1 MTVGSPLK
9 VMIRFA
15 VPLIAASILQQ
26 LFSLTDAMILGMF
39 GGDSGLAV
47 LGTCSWPVWFQVSS
61 LTNFGQA
68 ACLTAAVRFGAK
80 DKEGLKYIVGTVIR
94 ISLILGLIM
103 TVGFFFGARP
113 LLVLQ
118 KTPPQ
123 VLEDAVLYLQILYGG
138 TIFLLVYNM
147 GSALLRAV
155 GDSYTSFIAIS
166 LSAFIN
172 VLLDLLFVAIFH
184 WGVGGAAAA
193 TVAAQAVSAGI
204 CMKRFSC
211 CKELQIQKKY
221 LKIDWPIMKEYVGY
235 SFPMMMQSFVI
246 AFGGIF
252 VQFRINQYGVI
263 FAAGLSATG
272 KVFSVVE
279 TAAIALAQGCASFVS
294 QNLGAGRLERI
305 KSGVRR
311 ICFLSVGI
319 AAFIAVILTLTGKWI
334 FKFFVTDQAMNYAIG
349 DLKVISFGLL
359 FMYPM
364 YSIRQSVQALGNVK
378 IPLLAGLL
386 QLMVRILTSCC
397 LPVYLGYKG
406 LYFTETMA
414 WLSSL
419 LLIGFIYPRQLR
431 SCKKEMRLKNKYR
444 KESGEIK

>member
-1 MTVGSPLK
+1 M
-9 VMIRFA
+9 
-15 VPLIAASILQQ
+15 
-26 LFSLTDAMILGMF
+26 
-39 GGDSGLAV
+39 
-47 LGTCSWPVWFQVSS
+47 
-61 LTNFGQA
+61 
-68 ACLTAAVRFGAK
+68 
-80 DKEGLKYIVGTVIR
+80 
-94 ISLILGLIM
+94 
-103 TVGFFFGARP
+103 
-113 LLVLQ
+113 
-118 KTPPQ
+118 
-123 VLEDAVLYLQILYGG
+123 
-138 TIFLLVYNM
+138 
-147 GSALLRAV
+147 
-155 GDSYTSFIAIS
+155 
-166 LSAFIN
+166 
-172 VLLDLLFVAIFH
+172 
-184 WGVGGAAAA
+184 
-193 TVAAQAVSAGI
+193 
-204 CMKRFSC
+204 
-211 CKELQIQKKY
+211 
-221 LKIDWPIMKEYVGY
+221 
-235 SFPMMMQSFVI
+235 
-246 AFGGIF
+246 
-252 VQFRINQYGVI
+252 
-263 FAAGLSATG
+263 
-272 KVFSVVE
+272 
-279 TAAIALAQGCASFVS
+279 S